1 MAALPQLHFVQVVV
15 NIHAL
20 SILLLLLVN
29 CHREIILDGNLNMDI
44 TYAVPRKFVKMEI
57 GLIILLKIN
66 MRYASLVR
74 NLHPVVHDVRNGDIT
89 YEANKDK
96 I

>member
-1 MAALPQLHFVQVVV
+1 
-15 NIHAL
+15 
-20 SILLLLLVN
+20 
-29 CHREIILDGNLNMDI
+29 MDI
-44 TYAVPRKFVKMEI
+44 TYAVQRKFVKMEI

-74 NLHPVVHDVRNGDIT
+74 NLHPFVHDVRNGDIT
-89 YEANKDK
+89 YEDSKGK